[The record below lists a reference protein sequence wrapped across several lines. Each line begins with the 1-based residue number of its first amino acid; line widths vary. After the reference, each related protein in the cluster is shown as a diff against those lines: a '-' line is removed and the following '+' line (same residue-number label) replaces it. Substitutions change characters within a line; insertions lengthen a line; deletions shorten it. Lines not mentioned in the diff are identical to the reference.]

1 MSRRDIER
9 RTEEVLVHSDPAVL
23 RLDER
28 YMPQVLEGAKT
39 STIRTKVRL
48 FCRNSDLV
56 LEGAVSIRTRIK
68 ATRVCLF
75 SDVSEEEAQKDGF
88 QTKEE
93 LREALIEFYP
103 DLRDETIVTIIEFF
117 PPPRNSR
124 E

>member
-1 MSRRDIER
+1 MSHRDIER

-28 YMPQVLEGAKT
+28 YVTQVLAGVKT

-48 FCRNSDLV
+48 FRRDSELV

-68 ATRVCLF
+68 TTRVCLF
-75 SDVSEEEAQKDGF
+75 SDVSEEEARSDGF

-93 LREALIEFYP
+93 LRKALVEFYP
-103 DLRDETIVTIIEFF
+103 DLGDETIVTIIEFL
-117 PPPRNSR
+117 PPPRTSS